1 MEEKTNLSVYVVEH
15 PLNQCQSLLGF
26 HSGKRSI
33 VDIVQWIYNT
43 QEIDKKIV
51 ILILLTVLL
60 NLLDGMSIKRMTMRM
75 SGLKRIEGLVL
86 IWNPISWVV
95 RMRTQSMTKKNKPTV
110 NINYLFFFGR
120 CQCMDIDLDCIIC
133 IDRTHRL
140 YKRIDDFDCTSI
152 T

>member
-1 MEEKTNLSVYVVEH
+1 MEEKTNLSVYIVEH

-33 VDIVQWIYNT
+33 VDIVQCIYNT

-86 IWNPISWVV
+86 I
-95 RMRTQSMTKKNKPTV
+95 
-110 NINYLFFFGR
+110 
-120 CQCMDIDLDCIIC
+120 
-133 IDRTHRL
+133 
-140 YKRIDDFDCTSI
+140 
-152 T
+152 